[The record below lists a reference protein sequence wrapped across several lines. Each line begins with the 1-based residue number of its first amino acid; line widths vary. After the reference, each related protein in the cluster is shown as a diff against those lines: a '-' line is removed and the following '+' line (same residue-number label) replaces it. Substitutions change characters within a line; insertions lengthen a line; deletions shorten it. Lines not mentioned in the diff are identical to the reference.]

1 MKISDEKQKENKER
15 LVSLLK
21 STERNGIDK
30 LLSYLEKSDFY
41 TAPASTRFH
50 GSCPGCSFTTRPL

>member
-50 GSCPGCSFTTRPL
+50 GSCRVAYYSIL

>member
-50 GSCPGCSFTTRPL
+50 GSDRKSVV